1 MEAVN
6 LLPPEHRPTGRLT
19 TLGAGLTPDRVL
31 PIGGAVAGV
40 VVLFLASFYVYERSV
55 VSSKQNA
62 LASQQAQLA
71 AIQSRAQVV
80 QDAET
85 QVTARTTVVN
95 SVIGAR
101 MVWDSSLGDLA
112 RVLPGGVQLTA
123 LQATAPVAPVP
134 VAPVAP
140 TTSDTSSTSS
150 TSSAAAAAPAPVAPV
165 APAVTF
171 TMSGTAPSHVRV
183 ALILDR
189 LALLPWLSDVSLQ
202 TSNRLPTGAVQF
214 TATATVQT
222 NGGH

>member
-6 LLPPEHRPTGRLT
+6 LLPPEHRPAGRLT
-19 TLGAGLTPDRVL
+19 ALGAGLTPDRVL
-31 PIGGAVAGV
+31 PIGGGVAAV

-71 AIQSRAQVV
+71 AIQTRAQIV
-80 QDAET
+80 QNAET
-85 QVTARTTVVN
+85 QVAARMLVVN
-95 SVIGAR
+95 SVIGGR

-123 LQATAPVAPVP
+123 LQAAAPVAAPPVTPVAPTTADTSSSSSSTTAAAVVAP

-140 TTSDTSSTSS
+140 TVS
-150 TSSAAAAAPAPVAPV
+150 
-165 APAVTF
+165 F
-171 TMSGTAPSHVRV
+171 TIAGTAPSHVRV

-189 LALLPWLSDVSLQ
+189 LALLPWLSNVSLQ
-202 TSNRLPTGAVQF
+202 TSTRLPTGAVQF
-214 TATATVQT
+214 TVTATVQT

>member
-6 LLPPEHRPTGRLT
+6 LLPPEHRPAGRLT

-80 QDAET
+80 KDAET

-101 MVWDSSLGDLA
+101 MVWDTSLGDLA

-123 LQATAPVAPVP
+123 LQASAPVAPVP

-150 TSSAAAAAPAPVAPV
+150 TAAAAPAPVAPV